1 MDPIYTALLT
11 FVFLAVYL
19 GLGTWIF
26 VALLMVGLTTLS
38 VVLDFPLARIG
49 SIMKGTMWRT
59 ASTWELA
66 AVPMFIFM
74 GELIFRTDISDRLF
88 RGLAPWTHLIPGK
101 LLHCN
106 IAGCTLFAAVSGS
119 STATTAT
126 VGKITMTEL
135 DRRGYDTNM
144 AMGSLAGAGS
154 LGLMIP
160 PSISMIIY
168 GVLAEESITDL
179 FAAGVLPGLL
189 ISGLYSLYVVFRAV
203 TGDVVPAVERE
214 NRYSLRD
221 YAKSLLDLAPVL
233 SLMVIVL
240 GGIYTGVAT
249 PSEAAALGFAASVVL
264 TVVMGQFTWSIF
276 IESLAGATRITCMVI
291 TILVAAAFMSSAM
304 AYLHVPQ
311 EIAKLI
317 AAMQLGPV
325 GLIILIG
332 VFYIL
337 LGMFLDG
344 LSIMVMTL
352 PITLPLIIAAGWDPV
367 WFGIFLVI
375 MIELGLITPP
385 IGFNLFV
392 LQGITNRPIG
402 QIARAAVPFFFLML
416 LSAIIITIFPNI
428 VLWLPDV
435 LFGSG

>member
-1 MDPIYTALLT
+1 MEPILLALAT
-11 FVFLAVYL
+11 FGFLALYL

-26 VALLMVGLTTLS
+26 VALLMVGLSTLAFL
-38 VVLDFPLARIG
+38 LDFSFVRIG
-49 SIMKGTMWRT
+49 SVMKGTMWRT

-74 GELIFRTDISDRLF
+74 GEIIFRTDISERLF
-88 RGLAPWTHLIPGK
+88 RGLAPWTSLIPGR

-106 IAGCTLFAAVSGS
+106 IVGCTLFAAVSGS

-126 VGKITMTEL
+126 VGKITMSEL
-135 DRRGYDTNM
+135 NRRGYDRNL

-168 GVLAEESITDL
+168 GVLAEQSITAL

-189 ISGLYSLYVVFRAV
+189 ISGIYSGYIIFRAV
-203 TGDVVPAVERE
+203 TGDVTGPSSEDV
-214 NRYSLRD
+214 RYTPRDFLR
-221 YAKSLLDLAPVL
+221 SFVDLMPVL
-233 SLMVIVL
+233 GLIFIVL
-240 GGIYTGVAT
+240 GGIYTGVVT
-249 PSEAAALGFAASVVL
+249 PSEAAALGFVASLLLVIVL
-264 TVVMGQFTWSIF
+264 GQFKVSIF
-276 IESLAGATRITCMVI
+276 IDALMGATRITCMVI
-291 TILVAAAFMSSAM
+291 TILVAASFMSSTM

-311 EIAKLI
+311 EISKLI
-317 AAMQLGPV
+317 AAMNLGPV
-325 GLIILIG
+325 GIIVLIG
-332 VFYIL
+332 VFYVL

-352 PITLPLIIAAGWDPV
+352 PITLPLIVAAGWDPV

-392 LQGITNRPIG
+392 MQGITGRPIG
-402 QIARAAVPFFFLML
+402 EIARGAFPFFLLML
-416 LSAIIITIFPNI
+416 LSAVIITVFPQI
-428 VLWLPDV
+428 ALWLPEV
-435 LFGSG
+435 LI

>member
-11 FVFLAVYL
+11 FLFLAVYL

-26 VALLMVGLTTLS
+26 VALMMVGLTTLS
-38 VVLDFPLARIG
+38 VVLDFPLSRIG

-135 DRRGYDTNM
+135 DRRGYDTNL

-160 PSISMIIY
+160 PSISMIIF

-203 TGDVVPAVERE
+203 TGDVVPAAERE
-214 NRYSLRD
+214 TRYTLRD

-264 TVVMGQFTWSIF
+264 TIIMGQFTWSIF
-276 IESLAGATRITCMVI
+276 LESLAGATRITCMVI

-317 AAMQLGPV
+317 VAMNLGPV

-392 LQGITNRPIG
+392 LQGITGRPIG

-416 LSAIIITIFPNI
+416 LSAIIITVFPEI

-435 LFGSG
+435 LFGAD